1 MVKDAEL
8 NAAEDHKKLELVQAR
23 NRPTRWCTR

>member
-8 NAAEDHKKLELVQAR
+8 NAAEDQKARTGAGRNQADAMR
-23 NRPTRWCTR
+23 AQR